1 MRKSVYLIGVI
12 CLLISF
18 YFSINITLCEFTDNE
33 LRDQRFMLA
42 TSAFMTLVCWLM
54 YMIDSY
60 ETKN

>member
-1 MRKSVYLIGVI
+1 MRKSVDLIGVI
-12 CLLISF
+12 CLLLSF
-18 YFSINITLCEFTDNE
+18 YFSINIALCELKDYE

-42 TSAFMTLVCWLM
+42 TSAFMAIVCWII